1 MACVRLT
8 PLHRLAP
15 RHRQESALGCDGDRM
30 IVADYSDDMMIVLD
44 EFGTV
49 RVDRHWDDIAD
60 WEVAIVSGGNS
71 PETIIVTGM
80 VSEK

>member
-1 MACVRLT
+1 
-8 PLHRLAP
+8 
-15 RHRQESALGCDGDRM
+15 M